1 MRFIILSN
9 GQIRKVMTSIEDV
22 ANYADRLFERFA
34 TSEEV
39 LNHLKQRIE
48 TVKQA
53 EFDFDELDNQFE
65 FLNNVRKYI
74 VNKSKFE

>member
-1 MRFIILSN
+1 MNYLEQDIERF
-9 GQIRKVMTSIEDV
+9 
-22 ANYADRLFERFA
+22 ADRLFQQFA

-39 LNHLKQRIE
+39 LNHLKQRLE

-65 FLNNVRKYI
+65 FLNNVRRYV
-74 VNKSKFE
+74 VNKAKFQ

>member
-1 MRFIILSN
+1 MNSLE
-9 GQIRKVMTSIEDV
+9 GV

-39 LNHLKQRIE
+39 LNHLNQRIE

-65 FLNNVRKYI
+65 FLNNVRKYVLNYGRKPNFI
-74 VNKSKFE
+74 

>member
-1 MRFIILSN
+1 MNYL
-9 GQIRKVMTSIEDV
+9 EPDV
-22 ANYADRLFERFA
+22 EMFTERLFQRFA

-39 LNHLKQRIE
+39 LNHLNTRIE

-65 FLNNVRKYI
+65 FLSRVKRF
-74 VNKSKFE
+74 VLNKSKFQ